1 MRKTGLAGE
10 IEDKVTSDFLRLM
23 DVIEDQRYSKVSDA
37 MMRENYRKKNVKA
50 SQDSLFTRKN
60 FIQPA

>member
-37 MMRENYRKKNVKA
+37 VMR
-50 SQDSLFTRKN
+50 
-60 FIQPA
+60 